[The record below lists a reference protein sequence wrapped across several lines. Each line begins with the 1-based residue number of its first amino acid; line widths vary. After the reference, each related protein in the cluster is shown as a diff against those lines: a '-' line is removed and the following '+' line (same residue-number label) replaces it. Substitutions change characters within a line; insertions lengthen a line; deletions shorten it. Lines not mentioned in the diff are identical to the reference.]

1 MSGGES
7 LEPTARVCSYSA
19 GTDTNPIYLFS
30 KAAIESHLPPTPSID
45 YGSGEWRASSPVN
58 FLQPPHLFSFP
69 ASFSRLRTLTFTPF
83 PSSRFL
89 RWILFPWSVQLI
101 IKFEIKDCKCY
112 EISNSFFWDSESYLV
127 WRRRKK
133 KITGFVDR
141 ESWFLRQFSEDS
153 SLSTSPM
160 IQWTNR
166 ELFFTRSKEDDNCIS
181 ISLRSRRYSVY
192 CMRWTVDRNA
202 NIDRG

>member
-69 ASFSRLRTLTFTPF
+69 ASFSRLRTLTFTLF

-89 RWILFPWSVQLI
+89 RRILFPRSVQLI
-101 IKFEIKDCKCY
+101 IKFEIKDCKCRAMRFLV
-112 EISNSFFWDSESYLV
+112 SNSFSRDSESWYLV
-127 WRRRKK
+127 WRGRKK
-133 KITGFVDR
+133 RKKDTDFVDR
-141 ESWFLRQFSEDS
+141 ESWFLL
-153 SLSTSPM
+153 SLSMDESW
-160 IQWTNR
+160 II
-166 ELFFTRSKEDDNCIS
+166 FTRSKEDSNCI
-181 ISLRSRRYSVY
+181 
-192 CMRWTVDRNA
+192 
-202 NIDRG
+202 